1 MDGLI
6 VLSAMLVFGVEQ
18 GLYAMLGVFISS
30 KTIDVVQ
37 VGFNRS
43 KMALIITRMKKP
55 SDRLC
60 LKKSTGA

>member
-18 GLYAMLGVFISS
+18 GLYAMLRVFISS

-43 KMALIITRMKKP
+43 KMALIITQ
-55 SDRLC
+55 
-60 LKKSTGA
+60 A